1 MFDRPAARFD
11 GRAARGYRRLVCKR
25 FSPLCK
31 VGRDGAVC
39 LDPDISVEW
48 KHVKSFCRKFMTRPS
63 VDSKPEPRRVLTG
76 AVLRASALLEI
87 TQSSLAQ
94 ILGLSPS
101 TVSRMANGTYTL
113 DDQKKEWELGALFVR
128 LFRSLDAVIG
138 SNDAAARSWLN
149 GENHGL
155 VGRPIDLIQSTEGL
169 VRVVQYLDCARG
181 RI

>member
-1 MFDRPAARFD
+1 MP
-11 GRAARGYRRLVCKR
+11 RA
-25 FSPLCK
+25 SPK
-31 VGRDGAVC
+31 
-39 LDPDISVEW
+39 PQ
-48 KHVKSFCRKFMTRPS
+48 
-63 VDSKPEPRRVLTG
+63 PEPRRVMTG

-87 TQSSLAQ
+87 TQSGLAQ

-113 DDQKKEWELGALFVR
+113 DMQKKEWELGALFVR

-138 SNDAAARSWLN
+138 SNDSAARSWLN
-149 GENHGL
+149 GPNQAL
-155 VGRPIDLIQSTEGL
+155 AGRPIELIHTTEGL